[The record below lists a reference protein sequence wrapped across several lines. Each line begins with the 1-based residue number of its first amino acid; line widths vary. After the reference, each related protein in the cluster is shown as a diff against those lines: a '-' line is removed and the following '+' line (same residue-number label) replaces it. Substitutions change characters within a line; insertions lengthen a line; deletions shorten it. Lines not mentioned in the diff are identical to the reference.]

1 MSAASSC
8 GPVYEPLRGGVE
20 EIRLFTFELEE
31 ADVPD
36 GDRIRCNLENVE
48 IKNAPEYIALSYA
61 WGDPTDTVEIE
72 LGGRPFRV
80 TTSLVRALRRIRRW
94 KSLWRFWADAICI
107 DQSSV
112 SEKNH
117 QIPLMS
123 KIYSQARGVVM
134 WLGEEGDDSQLAMDL
149 IRRWGKGVSTAM
161 ETDRDACYHNAL
173 RACLPLIDNPFDEK
187 SLEALGC
194 LLKRD
199 YWRRVWIIQ
208 EVVLAKSRMML
219 CGDAMVDHQKF
230 YLAYTIWSGIQ
241 HLNTDK
247 TVNDGLATSFTR
259 YLGSPSVGAL
269 VRLVYQRSARRRAG
283 QLLGEDMFSLIES
296 SWNSLSSDPRDR
308 IYGLFGLLEEN
319 RPLPIPIDYGIAPDK
334 IHLAFTT
341 GLIQTSGRLD
351 AISLSRFGF
360 EDPSSPPRLPSWVP
374 DFLAGPEA
382 HTHVAFMD
390 AGYQASG
397 DSAAEFSLCAPGL
410 LACKVVMCGEIAAVC
425 DSGSNNLLGD
435 PAQNWVWSWL
445 ATAKAHCKTDDMHP
459 TGVPW
464 RQAFFRTLVADYS
477 MAKPGKAQFGN
488 PEAEISFYG
497 RAEGF
502 MTFMRSYALE
512 RAKPFLESGIEMP
525 PEPFSISL
533 TADASSLFN
542 LDTLRDEH
550 ALGDEVCGWMCN
562 SSTTKDE
569 TIRKHL
575 LAMFCGDPGSGAP
588 YAIEWPYDEYAC
600 QADTMHLHN
609 LLVAIRVTTGGRSFA
624 VTQDGYMG
632 LVPRFARKGD
642 VICVPLGCRVP
653 IVVRKDGPTHIVVG
667 DSYVFGLMRGEM
679 LAEVDAGKRQVT
691 ELILQ

>member
-1 MSAASSC
+1 MSAASSY

-36 GDRIRCNLENVE
+36 GDRIRCTLENVE

-80 TTSLVRALRRIRRW
+80 TTNLVGALRRIRRW
-94 KSLWRFWADAICI
+94 KRPRHFWADAICI
-107 DQSSV
+107 SQASV
-112 SEKNH
+112 DEKNH

-123 KIYSQARGVVM
+123 KIYSRARGVVM

-149 IRRWGKGVSTAM
+149 IRRWGKGVLTAM
-161 ETDRDACYHNAL
+161 ETDRDACYKNSL
-173 RACLPLIDNPFDEK
+173 KACLPFIDNPFDK
-187 SLEALGC
+187 RSLEALGC

-208 EVVLAKSRMML
+208 EVVLAKSRIML
-219 CGDAMVDHQKF
+219 CGNAMVYHENF
-230 YLAYTIWSGIQ
+230 YVAYAIWSDIQ
-241 HLNTDK
+241 NLNTGK
-247 TVNDGLATSFTR
+247 TVDYELATSFTR
-259 YLGSPSVGAL
+259 YLGPPSVATL
-269 VRLVYQRSARRRAG
+269 AMLIYQRSARRRAG
-283 QLLGEDMFSLIES
+283 EPLGEDMFSLIES
-296 SWNSLSSDPRDR
+296 SWNFVSSDPRDR

-319 RPLPIPIDYGIAPDK
+319 SPLPVPIDYGIAPDK
-334 IHLAFTT
+334 IHLAFTM
-341 GLIQTSGRLD
+341 GLIQTSRRLD
-351 AISLSRFGF
+351 VISLSRFGF
-360 EDPSSPPRLPSWVP
+360 EDPTLSPRLPSWAP
-374 DFLAGPEA
+374 DFLARPEEI
-382 HTHVAFMD
+382 THIAFRD
-390 AGYQASG
+390 SSFRASG
-397 DSAAEFSLCAPGL
+397 DSAAKFAFCAPGL
-410 LACKVVMCGEIAAVC
+410 IACEVVICGEIGDLC
-425 DSGSNNLLGD
+425 DPGSNNLLTSD
-435 PAQNWVWSWL
+435 PDQMWAWSWL
-445 ATAKAHCKTDDMHP
+445 ATAKAHYETCHP

-464 RQAFFRTLVADYS
+464 RQAFFRTLVADCS
-477 MAKPGKAQFGN
+477 IAKAGKAQFEH
-488 PEAEISFYG
+488 PEAENRFYG

-502 MTFMRSYALE
+502 MTFMRAYALE
-512 RAKPFLESGIEMP
+512 LAMSFIDADIEAP
-525 PEPFSISL
+525 PLPSAISL
-533 TADASSLFN
+533 TADASSLF
-542 LDTLRDEH
+542 DVDKLRDEH

-569 TIRKHL
+569 ALRNHL
-575 LAMFCGDPGSGAP
+575 LAAFCGVPGSEAP
-588 YAIEWPYDEYAC
+588 YAMEWPHEEYAC
-600 QADTMHLHN
+600 QADTMN
-609 LLVAIRVTTGGRSFA
+609 LNNFLAAIRVITASRSFA
-624 VTQDGYMG
+624 VIRGGYMG